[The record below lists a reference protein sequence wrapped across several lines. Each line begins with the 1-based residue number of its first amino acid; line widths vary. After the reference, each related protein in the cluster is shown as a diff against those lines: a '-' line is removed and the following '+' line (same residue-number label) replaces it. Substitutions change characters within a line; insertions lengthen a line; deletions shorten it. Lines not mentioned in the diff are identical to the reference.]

1 VVIDD
6 PGVRDGERQGA
17 HSILSSD
24 DRRETRVQGKEDI
37 LGDGFGVVHSVEA
50 QVPENARGELAV
62 SRGEALG
69 EDILLRLLSV

>member
-1 VVIDD
+1 VVIDN

-24 DRRETRVQGKEDI
+24 DRRETRVQGKENI
-37 LGDGFGVVHSVEA
+37 LGDRFRVVDSVEA
-50 QVPENARGELAV
+50 QIPENAGRELTV
-62 SRGEALG
+62 SRGEALS